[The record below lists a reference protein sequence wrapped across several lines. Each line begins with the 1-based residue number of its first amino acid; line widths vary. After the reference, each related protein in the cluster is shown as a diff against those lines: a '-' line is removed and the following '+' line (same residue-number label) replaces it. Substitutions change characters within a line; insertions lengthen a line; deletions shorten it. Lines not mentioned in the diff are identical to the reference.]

1 MQSLQNK
8 HWYTASAKEALESF
22 GVDAEHGLD
31 ASSVEKQRTEFG
43 SNTLTERKGK
53 GPVIRF
59 LLQVHQPL
67 LYILMAS
74 AVITAFFQE
83 WVDSGVIFGIVII
96 NAIIGFVQ
104 ESKALT
110 AIAALKRSLIS
121 EAMVLRNGE
130 MRRISSLELVPGDI
144 VMLASGDKVPADIRL
159 IRIRDLQ
166 IDESVLTGES
176 VPVSKLAESCIEGT
190 PLADRHNMAFASTLV
205 TYGTGVG
212 VVVGTGDHTEV
223 GKISEMI
230 ASADALETPLTKKIN
245 GFSFWLLVAIM
256 VFAVLTFA
264 IGMIRGNDW
273 FDMFMA
279 AVALAVG
286 AIPEGLPAA
295 VTIILAMGV
304 SRMAKHHT
312 IIRRLPAVETL
323 GSTTII
329 CTDKTGTL
337 TKNEMTVTEVYA
349 NDTRYDVS
357 GVGYAPEGAFAHGGK
372 PVQLSNEEALLKCL
386 SAALLCNDSEISKDS
401 GIWVAHG
408 DPTEAAMITAAAK
421 AELNKKK
428 ATSAYPRIDAIPFES
443 QNQYMAT
450 LHKSPGGNIV
460 YIKGSLEKILPR
472 CSNTNSDRITQIA
485 EDMAA
490 RGLRVLAI
498 AQKNHAGDE
507 LNTSDLEGGL
517 EFLGLIAMIDP
528 PRPEAIKAVGACLK
542 AGVNVKMITGDHAI
556 TAQAI
561 AKQLG
566 IGVNEHEMPHVMT
579 SRDLEK
585 LSGEEFLKAA
595 LDTDVFART
604 TPEHKLRLV
613 EALQSE
619 GHVIAMTGD
628 GVNDAPALQR
638 ADIGVAMGRGGT
650 EVAREASDMVIT
662 DDNFASI
669 EEAVEEGRGVFDNL
683 LKFIVWTV
691 PANLGEGLVVIAAIV
706 LGVSLPMTP
715 VQILWIN
722 MTTAG
727 CLGLMLAFEP
737 MEAGIMLRKPRDP
750 RKPILTPSIIVRIVI
765 TSVVLCVGSFVL
777 YEWSIRDGAAQEQ
790 ARTIAVNVF
799 VIGELFF
806 LLSCRSLTKSIFKI
820 GLFTNMW
827 VWLGV
832 AIAIGLQ
839 MAFTYAP
846 FMNKLFHTAPFPAEE
861 WIKIVIIGSLIS
873 VIVGIDKWI
882 VKLTSRKAS

>member
-1 MQSLQNK
+1 MQSL
-8 HWYTASAKEALESF
+8 ASKNWHAVSDQDAIGF
-22 GVDAEHGLD
+22 FDVDPEHGLD
-31 ASSVEKQRTEFG
+31 ASRVEKQRAEFG
-43 SNTLTERKGK
+43 PNSLTERKGK

-59 LLQVHQPL
+59 LLQVNQPL
-67 LYILMAS
+67 LYILIAS
-74 AVITAFFQE
+74 AVITAFFKE

-130 MRRISSLELVPGDI
+130 MRRISSADLVPGDI
-144 VMLASGDKVPADIRL
+144 VMLASGDKVPADMRL
-159 IRIRDLQ
+159 IRTRDLQ
-166 IDESVLTGES
+166 IDESILTGES
-176 VPVSKLAESCIEGT
+176 VPVNKKADPCAEET

-212 VVVGTGDHTEV
+212 VIVGTGDSTEV

-230 ASADALETPLTKKIN
+230 AASEALETPLTKKIN
-245 GFSFWLLVAIM
+245 RFSFWLLIAIM
-256 VFAVLTFA
+256 AFAVFTFA
-264 IGMIRGNDW
+264 IGIIRGNQW

-279 AVALAVG
+279 TVALAVG

-304 SRMAKHHT
+304 SRMARHHT

-323 GSTTII
+323 GSTTVI

-349 NDTRYDVS
+349 GDKHFDVS
-357 GVGYAPEGAFAHGGK
+357 GVGYAPDGAFAHDGK
-372 PVQLSNEEALLKCL
+372 PVHLENEQGLLECL
-386 SAALLCNDSEISKDS
+386 SAALLCNDADIEA
-401 GIWVAHG
+401 GEHGWVAHG
-408 DPTEAAMITAAAK
+408 DPTEAAMVTAAAK
-421 AELNKKK
+421 AELKKRK
-428 ATSAYPRIDAIPFES
+428 ATSAYPRVDTIPFES
-443 QNQYMAT
+443 QNQFMAT
-450 LHKSPGGNIV
+450 LHRSLGGNIIN
-460 YIKGSLEKILPR
+460 IKGSLEKILPR
-472 CSNTNSDRITQIA
+472 CTGADAGRITKIA
-485 EDMAA
+485 EGMAS

-498 AQKNHAGDE
+498 ARKKHPGTE
-507 LNTSDLEGGL
+507 LHTKDVEEGL
-517 EFLGLIAMIDP
+517 EFLGLLAMIDP
-528 PRPEAIKAVGACLK
+528 PRPEAIKAVSACLS
-542 AGVNVKMITGDHAI
+542 AGVHVKMITGDHAI

-566 IGVNEHEMPHVMT
+566 IGVDEHDTPHVMT
-579 SRDLEK
+579 SKDLEK
-585 LSGEEFLKAA
+585 LSDEEFLKAA

-604 TPEHKLRLV
+604 TPEHKLKLV
-613 EALQSE
+613 KALQSR
-619 GHVIAMTGD
+619 GNVVAMTGD
-628 GVNDAPALQR
+628 GVNDAPALQS
-638 ADIGVAMGRGGT
+638 ADIGVAMGHGGT

-737 MEAGIMLRKPRDP
+737 MEEGIMSRKPRDP
-750 RKPILTPSIIVRIVI
+750 RKPILTPSVIVRITIV
-765 TSVVLCVGSFVL
+765 SVLLCIGSFVL
-777 YEWSIRDGAAQEQ
+777 YGWATGDGATQAQ

-806 LLSCRSLTKSIFKI
+806 LLSCRSLAKSIFKV

-832 AIAIGLQ
+832 AISIGLQ

-846 FMNKLFHTAPFPAEE
+846 FMNRLFHTAPFPAEE
-861 WIKIVIIGSLIS
+861 WIKIVIVGSIIS
-873 VIVGIDKWI
+873 IVVGVDKWI
-882 VKLTSRKAS
+882 VNLISQKA

>member
-1 MQSLQNK
+1 MTNNQQNWHTK
-8 HWYTASAKEALESF
+8 SAEETLESF
-22 GVDAEHGLD
+22 GADAEYGLNT
-31 ASSVEKQRTEFG
+31 SQVEVQLATFG
-43 SNTLTERKGK
+43 TNTLTERKGK
-53 GPVIRF
+53 GPIVRL
-59 LLQVHQPL
+59 LLQIHQPL
-67 LYILMAS
+67 LYILIA
-74 AVITAFFQE
+74 AAAITAFFQE

-121 EAMVLRNGE
+121 EATVLRNGE
-130 MRRISSLELVPGDI
+130 TRRISSTELVPGDI
-144 VMLASGDKVPADIRL
+144 VMLASGDKVPADMRL
-159 IRIRDLQ
+159 IKMRNLQ

-176 VPVSKLAESCIEGT
+176 VPVHKAVDTCAEET
-190 PLADRHNMAFASTLV
+190 QLADRHNLSYASTLV
-205 TYGTGVG
+205 TYGTATG
-212 VVVGTGDHTEV
+212 VVVATGDHTEV

-230 ASADALETPLTKKIN
+230 ATAEALETPLTKKIN
-245 GFSFWLLVAIM
+245 RFSSWLLIAIM
-256 VFAVLTFA
+256 VFAVLTFV
-264 IGMIRGNDW
+264 IGIIRGHQW

-295 VTIILAMGV
+295 VTIILALGV

-349 NDTRYDVS
+349 NNRHYDVS
-357 GVGYAPEGAFAHGGK
+357 GVGYAPDGAFAHDGK
-372 PVQLSNEEALLKCL
+372 PVHLEHEEKLLKCL
-386 SAALLCNDSEISKDS
+386 NAALLCNDADIAQAEQE
-401 GIWVAHG
+401 WVPHG
-408 DPTEAAMITAAAK
+408 DPTEAALVTAAAK
-421 AELNKKK
+421 AGLSKQK
-428 ATSAYPRIDAIPFES
+428 AQSTYPRIDAIPFES

-450 LHKSPGGNIV
+450 LHRSLGGNIT
-460 YIKGSLEKILPR
+460 YIKGSLEKLLPR
-472 CSNTNSDRITQIA
+472 CAGADAERITHIA
-485 EDMAA
+485 EEMAA
-490 RGLRVLAI
+490 RGLRVLAV
-498 AQKNHAGDE
+498 AQKQHTGAE
-507 LNTSDLEGGL
+507 LHTSDIEDGL
-517 EFLGLIAMIDP
+517 EFLGLVAMIDP
-528 PRPEAIKAVGACLK
+528 PRPEAIEAVAACLK
-542 AGVNVKMITGDHAI
+542 AGIHVKMITGDHAI

-566 IGVNEHEMPHVMT
+566 IGVDEHETPHVMT

-585 LSGEEFLKAA
+585 LSDEEFLQAA

-613 EALQSE
+613 EALQSK
-619 GHVIAMTGD
+619 GNIVAMTGD

-638 ADIGVAMGRGGT
+638 ADIGVAMGKGGT

-662 DDNFASI
+662 NDNFASI
-669 EEAVEEGRGVFDNL
+669 EQAVEEGRGVFDNL

-691 PANLGEGLVVIAAIV
+691 PVNLGEGLVVIAAIF
-706 LGVSLPMTP
+706 LGVALPITP

-737 MEAGIMLRKPRDP
+737 MEKGIMLRKPRDP
-750 RKPILTPSIIVRIVI
+750 RKPILTHSIIVRIVI
-765 TSVVLCVGSFVL
+765 VSVLLCIGSFAL
-777 YEWSIRDGAAQEQ
+777 YEWALRDGAAQAQ

-806 LLSCRSLTKSIFKI
+806 LFSCRSLTKSIFRV

-827 VWLGV
+827 IWLGV

-846 FMNKLFHTAPFPAEE
+846 FMNRLFHTAPFPAEE

-873 VIVGIDKWI
+873 LVVGIDKWI
-882 VKLTSRKAS
+882 VNLVSQKTN